1 MLSIILNYYKNT
13 SNNKKRLDKNT
24 SNYLQ
29 YTDLQILKNK
39 NNCVTKTL
47 IK

>member
-24 SNYLQ
+24 SKLKQN
-29 YTDLQILKNK
+29 TDLQLLNYLFSTVI
-39 NNCVTKTL
+39 KTL
-47 IK
+47 NK